1 MDDKNR
7 YYVVIID
14 MWDIYTVSMYGSNKL
29 KISNG
34 ARWVTISSPNICN
47 ECDIV
52 SEIVKAFNL
61 PYIRRLKQRSIIWE
75 VHNNEKT

>member
-1 MDDKNR
+1 MEDKNH

-14 MWDIYTVSMYGSNKL
+14 MYDIYAVTMYGSNKL

-34 ARWVTISSPNICN
+34 AHWVTISSPNIC
-47 ECDIV
+47 ETCDIV

-61 PYIRRLKQRSIIWE
+61 PYIRRLKQRCLIWE
-75 VHNNEKT
+75 VTNRA